1 MSLNE
6 IKQSIKQKLAA
17 EFEAIELNSM
27 LSMLIEHITG
37 WNQVQQVV
45 NKDTPITEAQLADFE
60 IHANELL
67 KGKPIQYIIGKSW
80 FMGNEFI
87 VNENVLIPRPETE
100 ELVEW
105 IVEYASIVD
114 RPLKIIDLGTG
125 SGCIP
130 ITLKNALPNCTI
142 TGIDISTEALAVA
155 KLNATKLNAAVEWI
169 PQDIL
174 MSASLPDSYDIIV
187 SNPPYIP
194 AREKTEMQA
203 QVKDHEPSIALF
215 VEDEDP
221 LIFYRIIARLGKQS
235 LTTNGQLFFEIHY
248 DQGEALLEM
257 LNEMNYH
264 AELRQDMYGKDR
276 MIRAS
281 LKH

>member
-6 IKQSIKQKLAA
+6 IKQSIKQKLAN

-27 LSMLIEHITG
+27 LSMLIEHVTG

-45 NKDTPITEAQLADFE
+45 NKDTPLSESQIKAFDTS
-60 IHANELL
+60 ANELL
-67 KGKPIQYIIGKSW
+67 KGRPIQYIIEKSW

-105 IVEYASIVD
+105 IVEYASIID
-114 RPLKIIDLGTG
+114 RPLSIIDIGTG

-142 TGIDISTEALAVA
+142 AGIDISTEALAIA
-155 KLNATKLNAAVEWI
+155 KLNAKKLNATVEWI
-169 PQDIL
+169 EQDIL
-174 MSASLPDSYDIIV
+174 MSASLPATYDIIV

-194 AREKTEMQA
+194 AREKTEMQD
-203 QVKDHEPSIALF
+203 QVKDHEPGIALF
-215 VEDEDP
+215 VTDEDP
-221 LIFYRIIARLGKQS
+221 LIFYRIIARLGKQC

-264 AELRQDMYGKDR
+264 AELRQDMYGKNR

>member
-6 IKQSIKQKLAA
+6 IKQSIKQKLAS

-45 NKDTPITEAQLADFE
+45 NKDTPITEAQIKAFDTS
-60 IHANELL
+60 ANELL
-67 KGKPIQYIIGKSW
+67 KGRPIQYIIGKSW
-80 FMGNEFI
+80 FLGNEFI

-114 RPLKIIDLGTG
+114 RPLSIIDIGTG

-130 ITLKNALPNCTI
+130 ITLKNALPNCTVA
-142 TGIDISTEALAVA
+142 GIDISTAALAVA
-155 KLNATKLNAAVEWI
+155 KLNASKLNALVEWI
-169 PQDIL
+169 EQDIL
-174 MSASLPDSYDIIV
+174 MSASMPATYDIIV

-194 AREKTEMQA
+194 TREITEMQD
-203 QVKDHEPSIALF
+203 QVKDHEPAIALF
-215 VEDEDP
+215 VPDADP
-221 LIFYRIIARLGKQS
+221 LIFYRVIARLGKQC
-235 LTTNGQLFFEIHY
+235 LTMNGQLFFEIHY

-264 AELRQDMYGKDR
+264 AELRQDMYGKNR